1 MRCLISRYAALSLLV
16 FTLPFPGCGGESS
29 PPPPAKTPVA
39 APQAKPEQK
48 QVASATPTQE
58 PVLSAKFMDENYT
71 YDPEGRPDPFK
82 SILLTG
88 TTKNQ
93 QFLPPLQQ
101 REVGEMKVIAIVW
114 GGLGQSAMLQ
124 TPDGK
129 GYTVRVGTR
138 VGPNNGVVKKITPR
152 TVIVNER
159 ITDVFGETKTREVVL
174 ELHTSGERVE

>member
-1 MRCLISRYAALSLLV
+1 MLFS
-16 FTLPFPGCGGESS
+16 GCGGES
-29 PPPPAKTPVA
+29 PPPAKTPVT
-39 APQAKPEQK
+39 APQVKPEQK
-48 QVASATPTQE
+48 QVPSTMPTTQE
-58 PVLSAKFMDENYT
+58 AAPSAKVVDENYA

-88 TTKNQ
+88 TAKKQ

-101 REVGEMKVIAIVW
+101 REVEEMKVIAIVW

-138 VGPNNGVVKKITPR
+138 VGPNHGVVKKITPR
-152 TVIVNER
+152 AVIVDER
-159 ITDVFGETKTREVVL
+159 FTDVFGETKTREVVL
-174 ELHTSGERVE
+174 ELHSPGERIE

>member
-1 MRCLISRYAALSLLV
+1 MRCLRSRYAGLTLLILALLFS
-16 FTLPFPGCGGESS
+16 GCGEESS
-29 PPPPAKTPVA
+29 PPKPPPVA
-39 APQAKPEQK
+39 VPQAKPEQK

-58 PVLSAKFMDENYT
+58 PAPSERFIVDEKYA
-71 YDPEGRPDPFK
+71 YDPDNRPDPFK

-88 TTKNQ
+88 ITKNQ

-101 REVGEMKVIAIVW
+101 REVAEMKVIAIVW

-138 VGPNNGVVKKITPR
+138 VGPNQGVVKKITPR
-152 TVIVNER
+152 AVIVDER
-159 ITDVFGETKTREVVL
+159 YTDVFGETKTREVVL
-174 ELHTSGERVE
+174 ELHSSGERVE